1 VNTALLLARAA
12 SAAPHRAAVY
22 LGTQPLHTYRELA
35 DRAAALAAAMP
46 GLGCRVGDPVAIVMD
61 NRPEYLEVLFGA
73 WWAGLAVVPINAK
86 LHPSEVAWILRDAD
100 ASLLITD
107 ATHSDGLRVV
117 SPEVPQLLAGTAGY
131 DALVTRPQPVHPP
144 ETVQVTDLAWLF
156 YTSGT
161 TGRPKGV
168 MIGHRQLLAMALCY
182 HSQIDGLGPD
192 DRSLY
197 VAPMSHGAGIYSV
210 AFMLHGSGHVFPV
223 SARFDAAETCDL
235 AISLGRVSL
244 FAAPTIVNR
253 LAAHVTTSGAK
264 VKGTPAFRT
273 IVYGGGPMY
282 VEDLVRAR
290 DAMGDCFVQMY
301 GQGESPM
308 TITTLERSVIANADH
323 PSWRSRVASV
333 GRAFAL
339 CDLAVVTPDGA
350 RLPPGTTGEVVVRG
364 DTVMLGYWRNPEA
377 TASTIRDGW
386 LWTGDLG
393 SLDEDGYLTLK
404 DRSKDVIISGGTNI
418 YPREVEEVLLA
429 HPGVAEA
436 SVIGCA
442 DPEWGESVVACVVV
456 RDPSVDAGVLDEVCR
471 QRIAGFKRPKR
482 YHFLET
488 LPKNSY
494 GKVLKTDLRRR
505 FNPSLG
511 DLAVVGGHGE
521 GVRND
526 EDADA
531 PGDGDP
537 DVGAH

>member
-1 VNTALLLARAA
+1 MNTALLLDRAA
-12 SAAPHRAAVY
+12 TAAPDRTAVF
-22 LGTQPLHTYRELA
+22 LGTQPLHSYRELR
-35 DRAAALAAAMP
+35 DRAATLAAALP
-46 GLGCRVGDPVAIVMD
+46 DLGCSVGDRVAIVMD
-61 NRPEYLEVLFGA
+61 NRPEYLELLFAA

-100 ASLLITD
+100 VRLLITD
-107 ATHSDGLRVV
+107 QPHADGLKAG
-117 SPEVPQLLAGTAGY
+117 SPEVPQLVAGTVEY
-131 DALVTRPQPVHPP
+131 DALATSPRSLHRP
-144 ETVQVTDLAWLF
+144 TSAQVTDLAWLF

-182 HSQIDGLGPD
+182 HAQIDRLGPD

-197 VAPMSHGAGIYSV
+197 AAPMSHGAGIYSV

-223 SARFDAAETCDL
+223 STRFDAAETCDL
-235 AISLGRVSL
+235 ALSLGRVSL

-253 LAAHVTTSGAK
+253 LTAHVTASGSP
-264 VKGTPAFRT
+264 VKGTTAFRT

-290 DAMGDCFVQMY
+290 DAMGDCFAQMY

-308 TITTLERSVIANADH
+308 TITTLERSVIADEGHAD
-323 PSWRSRVASV
+323 WRSRVASV

-339 CDLAVVTPDGA
+339 CDVAVVDPSGA
-350 RLPPGTTGEVVVRG
+350 RLPPGATGEIVVRG

-393 SLDEDGYLTLK
+393 SLDEAGFLTLK

-429 HPGVAEA
+429 HSGVTEA
-436 SVIGCA
+436 SVIGRP
-442 DPEWGESVVACVVV
+442 DPDWGESVVACVVV
-456 RDPSVDAGVLDEVCR
+456 DDPSVDAGVLDEFCR
-471 QRIAGFKRPKR
+471 ARIAGFKRPR
-482 YHFLET
+482 SYYFLET
-488 LPKNSY
+488 LPKNNN
-494 GKVLKTDLRRR
+494 GKVLKTDLRRTFAGR
-505 FNPSLG
+505 
-511 DLAVVGGHGE
+511 AE
-521 GVRND
+521 
-526 EDADA
+526 ADRVPA
-531 PGDGDP
+531 SP
-537 DVGAH
+537 